1 MIILVTTISYLRI
14 NLVKKVQSFFSKME
28 FLNTDEYDVTNL
40 EYEIE
45 TRNTF
50 YLNEKGEVMVANV
63 GQLWQIT
70 GLFLVISIVISKFKR
85 LKYNF

>member
-1 MIILVTTISYLRI
+1 
-14 NLVKKVQSFFSKME
+14 ME

>member
-1 MIILVTTISYLRI
+1 
-14 NLVKKVQSFFSKME
+14 ME

-85 LKYNF
+85 LKY